1 MMLETLGGNVRP
13 SLASPETGYTQNS
26 GLLQI
31 CLVLNGRAGNHKSVQ
46 WVCLRLV
53 FTLPVDVCLC
63 IDLIAC
69 V

>member
-1 MMLETLGGNVRP
+1 MLEMLGGNVRP
-13 SLASPETGYTQNS
+13 SLASPERDYTQNS

-31 CLVLNGRAGNHKSVQ
+31 CLVLNGHAGSHKSVQ

-53 FTLPVDVCLC
+53 CTLSADVCSC